1 MSDAPDTG
9 EPVRR
14 ARFDRPRWL
23 VVALAVA
30 LRVAASVAW
39 ARPPVG
45 LQDPWLYQ
53 RFARDIAKGLG
64 YVTFEGT
71 PTSYYPPGYPYFL
84 GGIQWVLDQIGW
96 RGALPLTAAIVQSV
110 LAGVAVWAIVGVG
123 DRIDPPTGPF
133 APPGTT
139 RRIRTGLAAG
149 AVFAVWPNVV
159 VYSTV
164 LLSESL
170 FLPLFALF
178 LLAVT
183 RALTAAEPR
192 VRTWVLPGVL
202 LGLTALVRPQVA
214 LVAVA
219 LGAGL
224 LVARRSLSQRLVALA
239 LVGLVAAAVV
249 LPWSLRNVSTFGRF
263 VAVSTN
269 GGDNM
274 CVGFNPSAQGRFY
287 FPEECDTGEFYID
300 GPKAEIRRN
309 DETARR
315 ARSWAV
321 RNLERIPELS
331 ARKLYYTYE
340 HDHDGLRALDSFDR
354 DPTDPPWLRT
364 LLRRGSDVAYAVIM
378 AFAAIGVVVTVGRLW
393 RQRQERA
400 PAAAALAFV
409 FVATFTSALVP
420 LLVFGEPRFKVPA
433 TPCFALLAGLAI
445 VAIRRRRG
453 GEAPVWDLSARPRSV
468 TDDTADDPEEAPLEE
483 APLPEAGSEE
493 PAPEE
498 AAG

>member
-9 EPVRR
+9 EPVRG
-14 ARFDRPRWL
+14 AGFDRARWL
-23 VVALAVA
+23 VVAVAVGV
-30 LRVAASVAW
+30 RVAASLAW

-53 RFARDIAKGLG
+53 RFARDIARGLG
-64 YVTFEGT
+64 YVSFEGT
-71 PTSYYPPGYPYFL
+71 PTSYYPPGYPHFL

-96 RGALPLTAAIVQSV
+96 RGSIPLTAALVQSV
-110 LAGVAVWAIVGVG
+110 LAGVAVWALVGVG
-123 DRIDPPTGPF
+123 DRIDPPKGPF

-139 RRIRTGLAAG
+139 RRLRTGIAAG
-149 AVFAVWPNVV
+149 LIFALWPNLV

-170 FLPLFALF
+170 FLPLFCLF
-178 LLAVT
+178 LLAAT
-183 RALTAAEPR
+183 RALTAEEPR
-192 VRTWVLPGVL
+192 LRSWIAPGVL
-202 LGLTALVRPQVA
+202 LGLTALVRPQVV
-214 LVAVA
+214 LVAIA

-224 LVARRSLSQRLVALA
+224 LVARRTVPQRLAALA
-239 LVGLVAAAVV
+239 ATGLVAVAVV
-249 LPWSLRNVSTFGRF
+249 LPWSLRNLATFDRF

-274 CVGFNPSAQGRFY
+274 CVGFNPTAQGRFY

-300 GPKAEIRRN
+300 GPRAEIRRN
-309 DETARR
+309 DETAAR
-315 ARSWAV
+315 ARSWAI
-321 RNLERIPELS
+321 RNLSKLPELS

-354 DPTDPPWLRT
+354 DPTEPAWLRT
-364 LLRRGSDVAYAVIM
+364 TLRRTSDIAYFAIM
-378 AFAAIGVVVTVGRLW
+378 AFAALGGLLSVRRLW

-400 PAAAALAFV
+400 PAAAGLMFV
-409 FVATFTSALVP
+409 VIATFTSALVP
-420 LLVFGEPRFKVPA
+420 LMVFGEPRFKVPA

-453 GEAPVWDLSARPRSV
+453 GTVPVWDLTGEHRAIVLPGTESGAEVEPRPASH
-468 TDDTADDPEEAPLEE
+468 TESIAE
-483 APLPEAGSEE
+483 
-493 PAPEE
+493 
-498 AAG
+498 